1 MKGPLLRCARSV
13 GIAEVFCVARA
24 SKADDDSPLDSLD
37 EMRAASA
44 AERSVATFE
53 RRPGRHE
60 AFFEGF
66 SLHCGVRL
74 HENDREGIERL
85 CRYGAR
91 GPLTLGRL
99 SRDGGDVYRYR
110 MKRTVRGRD
119 ELVMTGKELVRKL
132 AVLVPPP
139 RVHLVRFHG
148 VFAPNAKHRAQ
159 VVPGSTGESAPGHQP
174 APSKTEPA
182 RPTRRDGTSRIDWAS
197 LLRRVFKVD
206 VLACARCNG
215 RMRVISVIEQP
226 PVIEKILRHLGLP
239 HVPLPTAPARG
250 QKAFAFEAA

>member
-1 MKGPLLRCARSV
+1 MEDQPSVVALTPPTTEEIEALLLRVASRV
-13 GIAEVFCVARA
+13 RRCVAR
-24 SKADDDSPLDSLD
+24 SIDVHSDVPLDTLD

-44 AERSVATFE
+44 AERSKKAFD
-53 RRPGRHE
+53 GRAGRFE

-66 SLHCGVRL
+66 SLHFGVRL
-74 HENDREGIERL
+74 HENNREGIERL

-99 SRDGGDVYRYR
+99 SHNGGDIFRYR

-119 ELVMTGKELVRKL
+119 ELVMTGEELVRKL

-159 VVPGSTGESAPGHQP
+159 VVSR
-174 APSKTEPA
+174 PA
-182 RPTRRDGTSRIDWAS
+182 RNPILARRFLHGRRPHSR
-197 LLRRVFKVD
+197 
-206 VLACARCNG
+206 
-215 RMRVISVIEQP
+215 
-226 PVIEKILRHLGLP
+226 
-239 HVPLPTAPARG
+239 
-250 QKAFAFEAA
+250 

>member
-1 MKGPLLRCARSV
+1 M
-13 GIAEVFCVARA
+13 
-24 SKADDDSPLDSLD
+24 
-37 EMRAASA
+37 A
-44 AERSVATFE
+44 AEA
-53 RRPGRHE
+53 RRRHFTE
-60 AFFEGF
+60 VRRRRRAHEGF
-66 SLHCGVRL
+66 SIHCGVRL

-99 SRDGGDVYRYR
+99 SRDGDDVYRYR
-110 MKRTVRGRD
+110 MKRIVRGRD

-148 VFAPNAKHRAQ
+148 VFAPNAKHRSQ
-159 VVPGSTGESAPGHQP
+159 VVPKRTGAPAPGQEP
-174 APSKTEPA
+174 APVKAGTA

-197 LLRRVFKVD
+197 LLRRVFKID
-206 VLACARCNG
+206 VLQCARCG
-215 RMRVISVIEQP
+215 SRMRVISVIEEP
-226 PVIEKILRHLGLP
+226 TVIEKLLRHLRLP
-239 HVPLPTAPARG
+239 HVPLPTLPARG

>member
-1 MKGPLLRCARSV
+1 
-13 GIAEVFCVARA
+13 
-24 SKADDDSPLDSLD
+24 
-37 EMRAASA
+37 MRAAST
-44 AERSVATFE
+44 AERPAGAFA
-53 RRPGRHE
+53 GRTGRYE

-66 SLHCGVRL
+66 SVHCGVRL

-99 SRDGGDVYRYR
+99 SHDGGDVYRYR
-110 MKRTVRGRD
+110 MKRTIRGRD
-119 ELVMTGKELVRKL
+119 ELVLTGKELVKKL

-159 VVPGSTGESAPGHQP
+159 VVPGAGAPTRQEP
-174 APSKTEPA
+174 APAKAEPA

-206 VLACARCNG
+206 VLACARCGG
-215 RMRVISVIEQP
+215 RMRVISVIEEP
-226 PVIEKILRHLGLP
+226 TVIEKLLRHLGLP
-239 HVPLPTAPARG
+239 HVPLPALPARG